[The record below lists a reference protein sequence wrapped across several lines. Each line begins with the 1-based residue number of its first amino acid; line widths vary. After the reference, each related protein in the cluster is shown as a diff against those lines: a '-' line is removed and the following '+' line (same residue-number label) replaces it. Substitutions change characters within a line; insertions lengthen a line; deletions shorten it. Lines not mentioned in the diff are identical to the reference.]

1 MFTTRTRTGLF
12 RARVLAAAVATAVLS
27 ALAVGVMPP
36 APAHADDTESIAG
49 APCGDSGQADG
60 RSRFNYQAS
69 PGQKVTDCYLVE
81 NTGTTPQRVTVYA
94 TDAFNTEN
102 GDFALLDSAA
112 APTDAGSW
120 IVLEDGSARMQFDLG
135 PGENRPV
142 RFTLA
147 VPDNANPGDHVGG
160 LIVSAQSPSNQIL
173 VDRRVGTR
181 LYTRVAGDL
190 QSLLSITGM
199 TATYNPSLNPFD
211 GSTSLTLTV
220 TNQGNVALAPTLVL
234 SMKSFFGS
242 ELTARRLE
250 TLDELLPGASRT
262 VTYDLGPVGQYVYV
276 VPAASLYSRGDQT
289 GATGAVPDAPQVDR
303 EVGVW
308 AIPWILVAL
317 LVLVAIFF
325 LYRRWRR
332 RSDDKRAAE
341 WMAFTQA
348 EARRAAAAERTPA
361 GVGAPPTGQ

>member
-1 MFTTRTRTGLF
+1 MFTTRPRTGLL
-12 RARVLAAAVATAVLS
+12 RARFLSIALVTAVLS
-27 ALAVGVMPP
+27 AFALGVMPP
-36 APAHADDTESIAG
+36 DPAHADETESIAG
-49 APCGDSGQADG
+49 APCGDAGQADG
-60 RSRFNYQAS
+60 RSRFTYQAE
-69 PGQKVTDCYLVE
+69 PGQVVTDCYLVE

-94 TDAFNTEN
+94 TDAFNTED

-120 IVLEDGSARMQFDLG
+120 IALEDGSARMQFDLG
-135 PGENRPV
+135 PGESRPV

-147 VPDNANPGDHVGG
+147 VPDNARPGDHVGG

-211 GSTSLTLTV
+211 GTTSVTLTV
-220 TNQGNVALAPTLVL
+220 TNQGNVALAPSLVL
-234 SMKSFFGS
+234 AVKSFFGS
-242 ELTARRLE
+242 ELTERRLE
-250 TLDELLPGASRT
+250 ILDEMLPGASRT

-276 VPAASLYSRGDQT
+276 SPIVSLYSRGDQT
-289 GATGAVPDAPQVDR
+289 GAAGAVPDAPQVDR

-308 AIPWILVAL
+308 AIPWVLVGV
-317 LVLVAIFF
+317 LVLVAGFF

-332 RSDDKRAAE
+332 RSDEMRAAE

-348 EARRAAAAERTPA
+348 EARRAAAAERAPA
-361 GVGAPPTGQ
+361 RVGGPRSGD